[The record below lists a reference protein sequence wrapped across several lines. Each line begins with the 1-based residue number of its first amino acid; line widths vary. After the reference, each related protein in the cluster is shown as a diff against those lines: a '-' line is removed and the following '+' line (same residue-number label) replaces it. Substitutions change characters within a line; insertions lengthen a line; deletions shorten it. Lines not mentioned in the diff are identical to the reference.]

1 MASRLKQLAS
11 SAKRA
16 LDPMYKA
23 ARTETVKQYETMM
36 KNNAEYVI
44 MDDAAADKL
53 AKQWFYTKMSK
64 IPAGIQHSE
73 QELGVLKG
81 KLSQVSEL
89 SAQEMGMY
97 VAFAAELFAWFSI
110 GEIIGRGGSI
120 TGYDI

>member
-1 MASRLKQLAS
+1 MASRLQQLAS

-23 ARTETVKQYETMM
+23 ARTETVKQYEVMM
-36 KNNAEYVI
+36 KNNAEYVVK
-44 MDDAAADKL
+44 DDAAAEKL
-53 AKQWFYTKMSK
+53 AKQWFFTKMSK
-64 IPAGIQHSE
+64 IPGGIQHSE

-81 KLSQVSEL
+81 KLSHVTEL

-97 VAFAAELFAWFSI
+97 LGFAAELFAWFSI